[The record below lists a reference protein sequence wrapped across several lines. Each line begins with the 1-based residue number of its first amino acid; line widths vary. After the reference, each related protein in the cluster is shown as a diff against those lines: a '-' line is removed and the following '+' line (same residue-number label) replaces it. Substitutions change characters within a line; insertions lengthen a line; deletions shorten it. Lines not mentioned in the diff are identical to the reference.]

1 MNMKKTFI
9 LCLIAMSLA
18 AYSSSIEPK
27 NLKKSQNERVRSK
40 VEKEKLKIT
49 KNEKKEIVFYKQ
61 TKKPNEA
68 FRKKVLIKIDNQND
82 VKIFNTILS
91 KLDQQNLVVCSIV
104 GRLFTID
111 DECLQ
116 SAKSKYPN
124 PSQQNLFS
132 NAYSSSIKR
141 EYEKYAK
148 SINLTMEEIR
158 FLNVAYAFNQHVK
171 SFCGSF

>member
-1 MNMKKTFI
+1 MKTT
-9 LCLIAMSLA
+9 LIFFLTVLSLLV
-18 AYSSSIEPK
+18 YSSSVELKQI
-27 NLKKSQNERVRSK
+27 KKSSD
-40 VEKEKLKIT
+40 KLVQPTDVKGEIT
-49 KNEKKEIVFYKQ
+49 IRRDKRAEIVFYKQ
-61 TKKPNEA
+61 TQQPNEA
-68 FRKKVLIKIDNQND
+68 FRKKVLIKLDNHSD

-91 KLDQQNLVVCSIV
+91 KLDGKGLAVCRVI
-104 GRLFTID
+104 GDLFDID
-111 DECLQ
+111 DKCLAN
-116 SAKSKYPN
+116 AKSKYPD